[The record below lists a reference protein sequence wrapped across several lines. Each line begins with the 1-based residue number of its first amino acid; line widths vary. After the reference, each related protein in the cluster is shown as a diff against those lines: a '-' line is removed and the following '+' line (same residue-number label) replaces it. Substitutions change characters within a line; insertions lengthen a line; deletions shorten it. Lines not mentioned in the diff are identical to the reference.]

1 MATWNIMLNIK
12 GILQS
17 IFLEL
22 KALENA
28 FGGVSSKVAI
38 TNILHGGHDGSYVQA
53 PCPQEASDAS
63 STWLAFPEVGL
74 GLALLQLLLGAKA
87 TGRASLIQEVTSSP
101 KRWMR
106 GLNAT
111 LVGTSLMVQWLR
123 RHTSTTGDAGLI
135 PGGGTRTPYTL

>member
-1 MATWNIMLNIK
+1 MQSLQRFYFSFPGNSLSRALIPPPRSCDHVATWNIMLNIK

-87 TGRASLIQEVTSSP
+87 TGRASLD
-101 KRWMR
+101 
-106 GLNAT
+106 GL
-111 LVGTSLMVQWLR
+111 L
-123 RHTSTTGDAGLI
+123 
-135 PGGGTRTPYTL
+135 